1 MSGENLPSKI
11 QQALDRF
18 DRENKRVGY
27 ACTSHD
33 HIVVNLRPG
42 SRCDQCKGT
51 VTEIPVQAYREV
63 TTGYTLTQYGW
74 ETVDKDGEWVPGKGD
89 KRWKDYSKRMW
100 FDLAGLYSH

>member
-27 ACTSHD
+27 AC
-33 HIVVNLRPG
+33 
-42 SRCDQCKGT
+42 
-51 VTEIPVQAYREV
+51 AYREV

-89 KRWKDYSKRMW
+89 KRWKDYSKRADYHTLGFHVPSW
-100 FDLAGLYSH
+100 TNGEYT